1 MNQLQRTKIIMPWA
15 GFVKPIYIMIKLEYY
30 TDENVIDASVNY
42 IKKEMKKGD
51 VFTTRKLQR
60 LLNIGYNKTLR
71 IFNHLFEKG
80 LVDRKTF
87 AII

>member
-1 MNQLQRTKIIMPWA
+1 MK
-15 GFVKPIYIMIKLEYY
+15 
-30 TDENVIDASVNY
+30 NVIDASVNY

-51 VFTTRKLQR
+51 IFTTQKLQR
-60 LLNIGYNKTLR
+60 LLNIGYSQTLR
-71 IFNHLFEKG
+71 VFNHLFEKG

>member
-1 MNQLQRTKIIMPWA
+1 MPWA

-30 TDENVIDASVNY
+30 TDKNVIDASVNY